1 MEGVC
6 IGSRTDKARQVL
18 MGLVRLSGMQAP
30 ATAACGSDARRM
42 LLENSYDLVIIN
54 APLSDEFGH
63 ELAIMAAE
71 QSGCGV
77 LLVVK
82 AEIEDE
88 ISQKVEDAGVFVVG
102 KPINRQFFFQSVK
115 LVNAARRRMQGL
127 QKENTG
133 LKSKIEEI
141 RMVDRAKCLLI
152 QYQNLTEPQAHR
164 FIEKQAMDRR
174 LTRLDVAR
182 QILTTYEE

>member
-1 MEGVC
+1 MTGVQTC
-6 IGSRTDKARQVL
+6 AL
-18 MGLVRLSGMQAP
+18 
-30 ATAACGSDARRM
+30 
-42 LLENSYDLVIIN
+42 
-54 APLSDEFGH
+54 
-63 ELAIMAAE
+63 
-71 QSGCGV
+71 
-77 LLVVK
+77 
-82 AEIEDE
+82 
-88 ISQKVEDAGVFVVG
+88 
-102 KPINRQFFFQSVK
+102 PIYRQFFFQSVK